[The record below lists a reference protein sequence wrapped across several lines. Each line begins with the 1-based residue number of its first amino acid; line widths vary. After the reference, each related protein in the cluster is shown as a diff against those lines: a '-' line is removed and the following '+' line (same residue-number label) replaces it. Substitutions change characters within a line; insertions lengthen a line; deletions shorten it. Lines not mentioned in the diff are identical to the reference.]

1 MMILSKN
8 AEYALML
15 LAHLGRYDDS
25 SCWSAKEIQKKCNI
39 PDKTL
44 STILDRLVRK
54 RLVRRDSSGPTFYTL
69 GQPVS
74 KIFITDVVEAVGEPF
89 PFTAWDSACRIN
101 GPVQRLENLVS
112 QLLSCFS
119 LSDLLDAEKEDA
131 LGTDEVYSKRLE
143 RLN

>member
-8 AEYALML
+8 AEYALLL

-39 PDKTL
+39 PDKAL
-44 STILDRLVRK
+44 STILNRLVRK
-54 RLVRRDSSGPTFYTL
+54 RLLRRDSSEPPSYTL

-74 KIFITDVVEAVGEPF
+74 KIFITDVVEAVAEPL
-89 PFTAWDSACRIN
+89 PFTAWDRGWRSN
-101 GPVQRLENLVS
+101 GPVQRLENLVN

-119 LSDLLDAEKEDA
+119 LSDLLDAEKEDV